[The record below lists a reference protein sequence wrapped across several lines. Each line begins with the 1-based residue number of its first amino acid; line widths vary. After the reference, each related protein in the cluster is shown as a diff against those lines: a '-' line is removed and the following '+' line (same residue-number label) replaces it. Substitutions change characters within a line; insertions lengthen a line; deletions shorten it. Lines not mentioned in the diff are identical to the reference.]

1 MMAENSINRVLG
13 ISGSI
18 TSGSKTRSAVET
30 ALESASS
37 IENIET
43 EVVHLGDYNIVEA
56 DGRQLEDY
64 EGDTAE
70 VLDAI
75 VGADA
80 YIIGT
85 PVYRASYSGVLK
97 NLFDMIPRGMWQ
109 ANVAP
114 LESAAVGLV
123 ATGATPHH
131 YLMIDQEL
139 RPMMGFFGACTV
151 GGVYAHNQ
159 HFTDTDIVDDEIQ
172 NRLKSLGTAVVEMG
186 TAASNSDGLESL
198 GPQF

>member
-1 MMAENSINRVLG
+1 MTARNIETVLG
-13 ISGSI
+13 LSGSI
-18 TSGSKTRSAVET
+18 TDGSKTET
-30 ALESASS
+30 AVADALAGAAAHGVD
-37 IENIET
+37 T
-43 EVVHLGDYNIVEA
+43 ELVHLGDYDIVEA
-56 DGRQLEDY
+56 DGRSLAAY
-64 EGDTAE
+64 EGDTAA

-75 VGADA
+75 VAADA
-80 YIIGT
+80 YVIGS

-109 ANVAP
+109 ADVAP

-151 GGVYAHNQ
+151 GGVYAHGDQ
-159 HFTDTDIVDDEIQ
+159 FDDGDIADEDITD
-172 NRLKSLGTAVVEMG
+172 RLTSLGGAVVDVGE
-186 TAASNSDGLESL
+186 TLAASDAMAGL